1 MIARKTQCKIE
12 NILKKQNAITIR
24 KQSADTL
31 RFLFG
36 YGCAVSHA
44 LFIGFRPEIS
54 FCVDT
59 PGQPETLGNVQNEQF
74 PRRYSNMA
82 GTLRPY
88 FGRLRT
94 AANVR

>member
-1 MIARKTQCKIE
+1 MQNRKHIE
-12 NILKKQNAITIR
+12 KQNAITIR

-44 LFIGFRPEIS
+44 LFIRFRPEIS
-54 FCVDT
+54 FCVNA
-59 PGQPETLGNVQNEQF
+59 PGQPETLGNVQNEHF

>member
-1 MIARKTQCKIE
+1 MQNRKHIA
-12 NILKKQNAITIR
+12 KQNAITIR
-24 KQSADTL
+24 NQSADTL

-36 YGCAVSHA
+36 YGYAISHA

-54 FCVDT
+54 FCIDAPV
-59 PGQPETLGNVQNEQF
+59 QPETLGNVQNEQF

>member
-1 MIARKTQCKIE
+1 MQNRKHIA
-12 NILKKQNAITIR
+12 KQNAITIR

-54 FCVDT
+54 FCIDAPV
-59 PGQPETLGNVQNEQF
+59 QPETLGNVQNE
-74 PRRYSNMA
+74 RHI
-82 GTLRPY
+82 
-88 FGRLRT
+88 RT
-94 AANVR
+94 FSYKNKTTGCEM

>member
-1 MIARKTQCKIE
+1 MIDRKTQCKIE

-44 LFIGFRPEIS
+44 LFIGFWPEIS
-54 FCVDT
+54 FCVNA
-59 PGQPETLGNVQNEQF
+59 PGQPRTLGNVQNE
-74 PRRYSNMA
+74 RHI
-82 GTLRPY
+82 
-88 FGRLRT
+88 RT
-94 AANVR
+94 FSYKNKTTGCEM